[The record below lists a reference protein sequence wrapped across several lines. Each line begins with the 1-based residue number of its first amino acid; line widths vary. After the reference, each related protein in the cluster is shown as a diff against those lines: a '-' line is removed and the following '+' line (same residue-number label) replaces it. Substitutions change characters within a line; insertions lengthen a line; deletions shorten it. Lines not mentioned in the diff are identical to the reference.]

1 MFICA
6 HVYDVALCRNTV
18 KMLLFVSDWLTIP
31 DIYVHEAWVMTE
43 SVLPQAHEV
52 VVRFFAKTLRCDVLR
67 QNAQV

>member
-1 MFICA
+1 MSA

-31 DIYVHEAWVMTE
+31 DIYVYESWVMTE

-52 VVRFFAKTLRCDVLR
+52 VVRFFAKTLWCDVLR
-67 QNAQV
+67 QNA